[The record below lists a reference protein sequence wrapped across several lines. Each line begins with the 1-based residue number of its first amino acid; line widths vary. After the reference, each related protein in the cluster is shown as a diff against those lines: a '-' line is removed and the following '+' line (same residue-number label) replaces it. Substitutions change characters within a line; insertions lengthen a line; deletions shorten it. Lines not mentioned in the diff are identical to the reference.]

1 MAWANGLVM
10 NWIDWRGGRQFGRKE
25 EMRRTVGLRVC
36 SICLMLFARWMVG
49 DGRRVVLLQGKRNP
63 RANWEKSCQ
72 GMEAASRL
80 LQHSDSIST
89 IDRLANHMGINST
102 EG

>member
-49 DGRRVVLLQGKRNP
+49 DGGWWV
-63 RANWEKSCQ
+63 
-72 GMEAASRL
+72 
-80 LQHSDSIST
+80 
-89 IDRLANHMGINST
+89 MGD
-102 EG
+102 G

>member
-36 SICLMLFARWMVG
+36 SICLMLFARWLVGMMG
-49 DGRRVVLLQGKRNP
+49 DG
-63 RANWEKSCQ
+63 
-72 GMEAASRL
+72 
-80 LQHSDSIST
+80 
-89 IDRLANHMGINST
+89 
-102 EG
+102 